1 MLEGHR
7 HGLLPWSPRKAKSM
21 SVSIGAVSYLNTKPL
36 IYGLQQ
42 QLPDCQLRLDLPSR
56 LAVELAAGRLDVAL
70 IPSVEFLRGRQFSI
84 VSDACI
90 ACRGPVRSVRVLF
103 RQPPQRVRSL
113 ALDEG
118 SRTSAVLAQVLLA
131 RRYSVRPSLQ
141 TFKIDAAVDSVQSDA
156 VLMIGDRAM
165 KIDTSAYVADW
176 DLGEEWARETGL
188 PFVFAMW
195 VAAGAQVPAEI
206 SQALQRARDAG
217 LAHIDSIVAAEAP
230 RYGLTATDCRAYFLN
245 QLHFTLGPRELA
257 GLDLFRQWA
266 IDLQLLP
273 ATSQPLVLAP
283 L

>member
-1 MLEGHR
+1 M
-7 HGLLPWSPRKAKSM
+7 
-21 SVSIGAVSYLNTKPL
+21 
-36 IYGLQQ
+36 
-42 QLPDCQLRLDLPSR
+42 
-56 LAVELAAGRLDVAL
+56 
-70 IPSVEFLRGRQFSI
+70 
-84 VSDACI
+84 
-90 ACRGPVRSVRVLF
+90 
-103 RQPPQRVRSL
+103 
-113 ALDEG
+113 
-118 SRTSAVLAQVLLA
+118 LLA
-131 RRYSVRPSLQ
+131 RRYNIRPSLQ
-141 TFKIDAAVDSVQSDA
+141 SFKIDAAVDSVQADA

-165 KIDTSAYVADW
+165 NIDTSAYVADW
-176 DLGEEWARETGL
+176 DLGEEWTRETGL

-195 VAAGAQVPAEI
+195 VAAGSQIPAEV

-230 RYGLTATDCRAYFLN
+230 RYGLTATDCRAYFLE

>member
-1 MLEGHR
+1 
-7 HGLLPWSPRKAKSM
+7 M

-36 IYGLQQ
+36 IYGLQE
-42 QLPDCQLRLDLPSR
+42 QLPECHVRLDLPSR
-56 LAVELAAGRLDVAL
+56 LADDLAVGALDVAL
-70 IPSVEFLRGRQFSI
+70 IPSVEFLRGSRFSI

-103 RQPPQRVRSL
+103 RQPPQLVSSL

-131 RRYSVRPSLQ
+131 RRYGIRPNLQ
-141 TFKIDAAVDSVQSDA
+141 LFKIDAAVDAVQSDA

-165 KIDTSAYVADW
+165 NVDTTAYVADW
-176 DLGEEWARETGL
+176 DLGEEWTRETGL

-195 VAAGAQVPAEI
+195 VAGGSHVSTEI
-206 SQALQRARDAG
+206 SQALTCARDAG

-230 RYGLTATDCRAYFLN
+230 RYGLTAADCRTYFLN

-266 IDLQLLP
+266 IELQLIP
-273 ATSQPLVLAP
+273 ATSQQLVLAP

>member
-1 MLEGHR
+1 
-7 HGLLPWSPRKAKSM
+7 M

-42 QLPDCQLRLDLPSR
+42 QLPESQLRLDLPSR
-56 LAVELAAGRLDVAL
+56 LADELAAGTLDVAL
-70 IPSVEFLRGRQFSI
+70 IPSVEFFRGRQFSI

-103 RQPPQRVRSL
+103 RQPPQLVSSL

-131 RRYSVRPSLQ
+131 RRYNVRPRLQ
-141 TFKIDAAVDSVQSDA
+141 SFKIDAAVDSVQADA

-165 KIDTSAYVADW
+165 NIDTTEYVTDW
-176 DLGEEWARETGL
+176 DLGEEWTRETGL

-195 VAAGAQVPAEI
+195 VAAGSHVSTEV

-217 LAHIDSIVAAEAP
+217 LAHIDSIVTTEAP
-230 RYGLTATDCRAYFLN
+230 RYGLTAADCRDYFLN
-245 QLHFTLGPRELA
+245 QLHFILGPRELA

-266 IDLQLLP
+266 IELQLLP
-273 ATSQPLVLAP
+273 ATSQQLVLAP

>member
-1 MLEGHR
+1 
-7 HGLLPWSPRKAKSM
+7 M

-36 IYGLQQ
+36 IFGLQQ
-42 QLPDCQLRLDLPSR
+42 QLDCQLRLDLPSR
-56 LAVELAAGRLDVAL
+56 LADDLAARKLDVAL

-103 RQPPQRVRSL
+103 RKPPQRARSL

-131 RRYSVRPSLQ
+131 RRYNIRPSLQ
-141 TFKIDAAVDSVQSDA
+141 SFKIDAAVDSVQADA

-165 KIDTSAYVADW
+165 NIDTSAYVADW
-176 DLGEEWARETGL
+176 DLGEEWTRETGL

-195 VAAGAQVPAEI
+195 VAAGSQIPAEV

-230 RYGLTATDCRAYFLN
+230 RYGLTATDCRAYFLE